1 MRSYPRRLRS
11 LAVLLAALAG
21 FVDAIAFLQ
30 LGGFFVSF
38 MSGNSTRLG
47 VGLIQSPRL
56 ALIACSLIL
65 MFVAGVF
72 LGSLAGRAAAR
83 HQRVVVLTCVT
94 FTLAISGVLV
104 ICGLPFAATV
114 LLPVAM
120 GMENAA
126 FERNGESR
134 FGVTYMTGALVKLGQ
149 GLASAV
155 TGGDRWTWLSY
166 LTLWGGLVAG
176 ATGGAAAWSWIGSLA
191 IWAAVAG
198 AAGAALTALALGPD
212 PAVEPVQARR

>member
-1 MRSYPRRLRS
+1 MRSYPRRLRV
-11 LAVLLAALAG
+11 LAVMLAALAG

-47 VGLIQSPRL
+47 VDLVPAPRL
-56 ALIACSLIL
+56 ALIAISLIG

-72 LGSLAGRAAAR
+72 TGSLLGRTR
-83 HQRVVVLTCVT
+83 PRRQRVIVLGGVT
-94 FTLAISGVLV
+94 LMLAVSGVLV
-104 ICGLPFAATV
+104 LGGRPFAAAM

-120 GMENAA
+120 GMANAA

-149 GLASAV
+149 GLAAAA
-155 TGGDRWTWLSY
+155 TGGDRWAWLPPF
-166 LTLWGGLVAG
+166 TLWLGLVVG
-176 ATGGAAAWSWIGSLA
+176 ATAGAAAWSGIGSSA

-198 AAGAALTALALGPD
+198 AGGATLAALRLGPD
-212 PAVEPVQARR
+212 TND

>member
-1 MRSYPRRLRS
+1 MRSYPRRLRF

-47 VGLIQSPRL
+47 VGLVQAPGL
-56 ALIACSLIL
+56 ALIALGLIL
-65 MFVAGVF
+65 MFVVGVF
-72 LGSLAGRAAAR
+72 TGSLVGRAAAR
-83 HQRVVVLTCVT
+83 HQRVTVLSCVT
-94 FTLAISGVLV
+94 LTLVISGVLV
-104 ICGLPFAATV
+104 IFGLPFAAAI

-149 GLASAV
+149 GLASAA
-155 TGGDRWTWLSY
+155 TGGDRWTWFPY
-166 LTLWGGLVAG
+166 LTLWFGLVLG
-176 ATGGAAAWSWIGSLA
+176 ATGGAAAWNWIGSLS
-191 IWAAVAG
+191 IWAAVACAG
-198 AAGAALTALALGPD
+198 IATLAAVVIGPD
-212 PAVEPVQARR
+212 PRD

>member
-47 VGLIQSPRL
+47 VGLVQAPPL
-56 ALIACSLIL
+56 ALIAFSLIL
-65 MFVAGVF
+65 MFVVGVF
-72 LGSLAGRAAAR
+72 TGSLLGRAAAR
-83 HQRVVVLTCVT
+83 HQRITVLSGVT
-94 FTLAISGVLV
+94 LTLAVSGVLV
-104 ICGLPFAATV
+104 ISGLPFAAAM

-149 GLASAV
+149 GLAAAV
-155 TGGDRWTWLSY
+155 TGGDRWAWLPY
-166 LTLWGGLVAG
+166 MTLWCGLVLG
-176 ATGGAAAWSWIGSLA
+176 AIGGAAAWNWIGSLS
-191 IWAAVAG
+191 IWAAVACAG
-198 AAGAALTALALGPD
+198 IATLAAVVIGPD
-212 PAVEPVQARR
+212 SMD